1 MALLSKNTH
10 RELEVQVH
18 YDFNCIS
25 EYTLRFYQVALIG
38 EKSLDLMITEFYK
51 LKVYFMIPLCFV
63 IKSFSTTCQVLKI
76 KIQLGHFRSYFFW
89 SPYSLSLSQ
98 KKRRMNVLFSLCL
111 GVCLFFLYLPQSLSW
126 TPRLRLQYKWCEK
139 LMFYEI
145 TNELLK
151 RKSTGIRLNLD
162 LLSILNI

>member
-51 LKVYFMIPLCFV
+51 LKVYFMIPYDLSSKASQQHVKFSKLKYNLEILEV
-63 IKSFSTTCQVLKI
+63 ISFDL
-76 KIQLGHFRSYFFW
+76 RSL
-89 SPYSLSLSQ
+89 SLSLSLSQ
-98 KKRRMNVLFSLCL
+98 KNKNKMNVLFSLCL
-111 GVCLFFLYLPQSLSW
+111 GVCLLPIFFCICP
-126 TPRLRLQYKWCEK
+126 
-139 LMFYEI
+139 
-145 TNELLK
+145 
-151 RKSTGIRLNLD
+151 NLD
-162 LLSILNI
+162 HEPQG

>member
-51 LKVYFMIPLCFV
+51 LKVYFTIPLWFV
-63 IKSFSTTCQVLKI
+63 IKSFSTWCQVLKI

-89 SPYSLSLSQ
+89 SPYSLSLS
-98 KKRRMNVLFSLCL
+98 L
-111 GVCLFFLYLPQSLSW
+111 SLS
-126 TPRLRLQYKWCEK
+126 KKKKKNC
-139 LMFYEI
+139 
-145 TNELLK
+145 
-151 RKSTGIRLNLD
+151 
-162 LLSILNI
+162 SILIVSWGLPFAYFFCIAPILIMNPKAKVAI

>member
-51 LKVYFMIPLCFV
+51 LKVYFMIPLWFV

-76 KIQLGHFRSYFFW
+76 KMQLGNFRSYFFW

-98 KKRRMNVLFSLCL
+98 KRKEKEKNVLFSLCL
-111 GVCLFFLYLPQSLSW
+111 GVCLLPIFFCICP
-126 TPRLRLQYKWCEK
+126 
-139 LMFYEI
+139 
-145 TNELLK
+145 
-151 RKSTGIRLNLD
+151 NLD
-162 LLSILNI
+162 HEPQG